1 MLVKTVMLGVDN
13 LSIVRSDTAV
23 YEAMNI
29 MKQNNF
35 LSIPV
40 VDRDE
45 FKGVIATNDIYE
57 YYFNTEISKK
67 DFIENMKVGE
77 ITRRNIP
84 IINEEEQMEKAVA
97 LLERMLISFVAVVDD
112 FNKFK
117 GILTHKAV
125 FREFNNAFGLNK
137 GDRIAIRAYDIPGQ
151 ISKISK
157 IITENNADILSFV
170 VVDTKS
176 LTQVKEIIVR
186 IKNGNTED
194 IKKRIKESGFK
205 VVL

>member
-13 LSIVRSDTAV
+13 LNIVNSETSIKES
-23 YEAMNI
+23 MSI
-29 MKQNNF
+29 MKKNNF

-40 VDRDE
+40 VDGDE
-45 FKGVIATNDIYE
+45 FKGLIATKDIYE
-57 YYFNTEISKK
+57 YYFNTEVNKI
-67 DFIENMKVGE
+67 DFIENMKVGKL
-77 ITRRNIP
+77 IRQNIP
-84 IINEEEQMEKAVA
+84 IINEEEQLEKAVA
-97 LLERMLISFVAVVDD
+97 LLEKMLISFVAVVDD

-137 GDRIAIRAYDIPGQ
+137 GDKIAIRAYDVPGQ

-186 IKNGNTED
+186 IKNGNTEE
-194 IKKRIKESGFK
+194 IKRRIKESGFK
-205 VVL
+205 IV